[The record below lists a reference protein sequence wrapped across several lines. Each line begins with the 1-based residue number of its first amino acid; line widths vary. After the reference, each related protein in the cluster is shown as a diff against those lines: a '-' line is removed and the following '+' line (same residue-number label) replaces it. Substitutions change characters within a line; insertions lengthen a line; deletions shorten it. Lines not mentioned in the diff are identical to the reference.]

1 MKEDSKII
9 DNFKNK
15 IKILKKHNQS
25 YYAKD
30 NPTISDAEYDIIKK
44 ELLALEK
51 NIHTLK
57 KLPQ

>member
-1 MKEDSKII
+1 MKKIVKLLI
-9 DNFKNK
+9 ILK
-15 IKILKKHNQS
+15 IKSKFSKYNQS

-44 ELLALEK
+44 IIGIRK